1 MLPVQ
6 AGSPTLKEERDI
18 MTIEYTTIEEMVE
31 IVQCLVMKGLTFEV
45 LTSTRQIKLT
55 GGY

>member
-1 MLPVQ
+1 
-6 AGSPTLKEERDI
+6 

-31 IVQCLVMKGLTFEV
+31 IVHGLVMKGLTFEV
-45 LTSTRQIKLT
+45 LTSTRRIKLT

>member
-1 MLPVQ
+1 
-6 AGSPTLKEERDI
+6 
-18 MTIEYTTIEEMVE
+18 MTIEYTTIEEMIE
-31 IVQCLVMKGLTFEV
+31 IVQGLVMKGLTFEV

>member
-1 MLPVQ
+1 
-6 AGSPTLKEERDI
+6 

-31 IVQCLVMKGLTFEV
+31 IVQGLVMKGLTFEV
-45 LTSTRQIKLT
+45 LTSKCQIKLT